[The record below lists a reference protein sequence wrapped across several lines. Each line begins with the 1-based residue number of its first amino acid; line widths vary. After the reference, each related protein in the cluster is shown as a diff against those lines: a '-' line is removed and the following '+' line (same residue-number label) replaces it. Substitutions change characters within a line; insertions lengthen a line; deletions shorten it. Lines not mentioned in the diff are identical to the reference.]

1 MSENL
6 RETITKDEAILAD
19 PNASPEEK
27 RKAHFD
33 LIISRRLLTKGVE
46 ELPDPLDVIATYLAK
61 FCGPSGY
68 IDQEKDPI
76 LSDFLADLYC
86 KGCEMA
92 AIRLVGQDATK
103 DQRGEAMDTVKGR
116 ISEIL
121 SRR

>member
-1 MSENL
+1 MPENL

-19 PNASPEEK
+19 PKASPEEK
-27 RKAHFD
+27 RKAHLD

-46 ELPDPLDVIATYLAK
+46 ELPDPLDAIATYLAK

-92 AIRLVGQDATK
+92 VDRLVGPEANQ